1 MFHALPIL
9 RLTDAQPVWPNQR
22 VMRPPFPAE
31 QGITLIDLSL
41 PWSYLEVLISS
52 KYISEK
58 MLVVGESVVEAL
70 QDHPVDVSDSIVV
83 YLSLERSVDGRQYLI
98 TSDLVF

>member
-9 RLTDAQPVWPNQR
+9 RLTDAQPVWPNRR
-22 VMRPPFPAE
+22 VMSPPFPVV

-41 PWSYLEVLISS
+41 PWSYLEVLVSS

-58 MLVVGESVVEAL
+58 MLVIGESVVEAP
-70 QDHPVDVSDSIVV
+70 QDHPVGVSDPTVIQ
-83 YLSLERSVDGRQYLI
+83 LSLKCGVDGRQYLI
-98 TSDLVF
+98 ASDWTL